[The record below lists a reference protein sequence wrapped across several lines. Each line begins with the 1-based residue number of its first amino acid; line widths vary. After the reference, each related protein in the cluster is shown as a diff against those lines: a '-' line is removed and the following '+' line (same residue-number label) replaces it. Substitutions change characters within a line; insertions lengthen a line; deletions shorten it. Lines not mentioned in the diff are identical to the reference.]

1 MSTRLVKGTAV
12 ISLADGA
19 KLGAI
24 DHVYLDPRRKEIV
37 GFSFH
42 SGGLF
47 GKTSNMVDVS
57 DVHSIGPDAVTLT
70 DTSAVRSEI
79 AINAKCEDLI
89 ELDDLLKRK
98 VVTEGGTFV
107 GQVTCIEFGLDSYR
121 LTQIAVS
128 SGLMRGTDTI
138 HADDILNVAGEL
150 VVVSD
155 AVCGAEAGGQVQA
168 VAVA

>member
-1 MSTRLVKGTAV
+1 MNSKQVKGLAV
-12 ISLADGA
+12 ISIADGA
-19 KLGAI
+19 KLGVIESAS
-24 DHVYLDPRRKEIV
+24 LDIASKCIV
-37 GFSFH
+37 GFA
-42 SGGLF
+42 
-47 GKTSNMVDVS
+47 VAPS
-57 DVHSIGPDAVTLT
+57 DGAGEPQFVTCADIHALGPDALT
-70 DTSAVRSEI
+70 
-79 AINAKCEDLI
+79 
-89 ELDDLLKRK
+89 LDDASKMSGAQTKPEGSEFVDLSELLKSK

-128 SGLMRGTDTI
+128 SGFMRGNDTI

-150 VVVSD
+150 VVVAD